1 MRIGTRGRIIS
12 RLKRKLEVLLVG
24 TSLVFFFFFFLILS
38 FVSSI
43 SGPSLFHFASSMLPL
58 VKRVVLAVLGPA
70 VFLYQLLN
78 RVFWL
83 GLNERSVIGLPVNFF
98 INFLPV
104 FIWLLIFK
112 NAGLIPK
119 DIRPTIHVALA
130 HRVEQVM
137 FDVWE
142 NPLLSLLSL
151 VAITLAAWVLYAKVY
166 LTKRESDSSLETSS
180 SSLLLLLLPSSLF
193 SDEDLEMVDYE
204 NPKAAPSDPS
214 VPANFQ
220 DHPKIGLLPYI
231 PKFTQHD
238 AVENA
243 TSINRRLKRH
253 MNERKAP
260 SPFNCWPMAPPA
272 LLAAS
277 WLLLNLDES
286 LAQPITETKDTVA
299 WFSYVIGHFCVPLFT
314 AIWLY
319 VFHPPGALKCF
330 GFALGAQNI
339 AGVLTHL
346 LFPTAP
352 PWFIHKFGD
361 DAEASYDTLGYAAG
375 LTRAKF
381 STGTHLVNNGFHKSP
396 IVFGAVPSLH
406 SAMAVICFF
415 FVCYYSRWVFAKAL
429 LLAFVFCQW
438 WATIYLDHHWR
449 IDLFVGLGYAIAS
462 YTVFSKW
469 LMPRVDQE
477 FAQARLHYDFN
488 RGSTMGMRVFRN
500 TKLQNFFDPMA

>member
-1 MRIGTRGRIIS
+1 
-12 RLKRKLEVLLVG
+12 
-24 TSLVFFFFFFLILS
+24 
-38 FVSSI
+38 
-43 SGPSLFHFASSMLPL
+43 
-58 VKRVVLAVLGPA
+58 
-70 VFLYQLLN
+70 
-78 RVFWL
+78 
-83 GLNERSVIGLPVNFF
+83 
-98 INFLPV
+98 
-104 FIWLLIFK
+104 
-112 NAGLIPK
+112 
-119 DIRPTIHVALA
+119 
-130 HRVEQVM
+130 
-137 FDVWE
+137 
-142 NPLLSLLSL
+142 
-151 VAITLAAWVLYAKVY
+151 
-166 LTKRESDSSLETSS
+166 
-180 SSLLLLLLPSSLF
+180 
-193 SDEDLEMVDYE
+193 MVDYE

-220 DHPKIGLLPYI
+220 EHPKIGSLPYI

-286 LAQPITETKDTVA
+286 LAQSITETKDTIA

-346 LFPTAP
+346 SFPTAP

-381 STGTHLVNNGFHKSP
+381 STGTHLVNNGFHKAPLCLAPCPHCTRPWRS
-396 IVFGAVPSLH
+396 
-406 SAMAVICFF
+406 SASSSC
-415 FVCYYSRWVFAKAL
+415 
-429 LLAFVFCQW
+429 
-438 WATIYLDHHWR
+438 ATIRGGFRQSTPSSICILPVVGHHLLGPPLAHR
-449 IDLFVGLGYAIAS
+449 PFVGLGYAIAS

-500 TKLQNFFDPMA
+500 TSYRTFSTPWLNGEKETLHNKIVIILRSHTSWA

>member
-1 MRIGTRGRIIS
+1 MI
-12 RLKRKLEVLLVG
+12 
-24 TSLVFFFFFFLILS
+24 
-38 FVSSI
+38 
-43 SGPSLFHFASSMLPL
+43 PL
-58 VKRVVLAVLGPA
+58 VKRAALGALAPLVFVVQ
-70 VFLYQLLN
+70 FFI

-83 GLNERSVIGLPVNFF
+83 GLNERSVFTMPLNFF
-98 INFLPV
+98 INFSPV

-119 DIRPTIHVALA
+119 EIRPPIHVSLA
-130 HRVEQVM
+130 HHVENVL
-137 FDVWE
+137 FDVWA
-142 NPLLSLLSL
+142 NPVSSLVGLAAITVSAWLLYVKVYQESPSDDLDRLERQLLSL
-151 VAITLAAWVLYAKVY
+151 T
-166 LTKRESDSSLETSS
+166 
-180 SSLLLLLLPSSLF
+180 PSLF

-204 NPKAAPSDPS
+204 TPKAQFGEAF
-214 VPANFQ
+214 VPPDFQ
-220 DHPKIGLLPYI
+220 DHPKIGSLPYL

-243 TSINRRLKRH
+243 TAINRKLKRH
-253 MNERKAP
+253 MAERGAP
-260 SPFNCWPMAPPA
+260 SPFNCWPMVPPA
-272 LLAAS
+272 LLGAS
-277 WLLLNLDES
+277 WLLLNLDAS
-286 LAQPITETKDTVA
+286 LASNITETKDTIA

-319 VFHPPGALKCF
+319 VFHAPGALKCF

-346 LFPTAP
+346 VFPNAP

-361 DAEASYDTLGYAAG
+361 DAHADYDTLGYAAG

-381 STGTHLVNNGFHKSP
+381 STGTHLVNDGFHKSP

-415 FVCYYSRWVFAKAL
+415 FVCYYSRWIFAKAL
-429 LLAFVFCQW
+429 LFAFVFCQW

-449 IDLFVGLGYAIAS
+449 IDLFVGLLYAIAS
-462 YTVFSKW
+462 YTVFYKW
-469 LMPRVDQE
+469 LMPRVDLE

-500 TKLQNFFDPMA
+500 TKFQNFFDPMA